1 MKKTI
6 IDISVPLEN
15 DVASDPPGYEP
26 HIEYLTHKQTTQE
39 ILNFFPGLK
48 EEDLPEGQGWAIEW
62 IRLMTHNGTHLD
74 APWHFH
80 STMNKGE
87 KALTIDEVPLEWCF
101 QRAVKLDFR
110 HF

>member
-62 IRLMTHNGTHLD
+62 IRPSNARVVLGNTPQVSKCELR
-74 APWHFH
+74 P
-80 STMNKGE
+80 K
-87 KALTIDEVPLEWCF
+87 
-101 QRAVKLDFR
+101 
-110 HF
+110 